1 MKLLLDT
8 NIFLEVILD
17 QERANEARTLLSEV
31 EGHEFFI
38 SDYSLH
44 SIGLLLFR
52 RGKHEVFRQFLKDMI
67 LNVGVAVITL
77 SAQEM
82 ESLIEVA
89 QRFNLDFDD
98 AYQYAVAERYGLTIV
113 SFDADF
119 DRTERGR
126 KMPKDLIKWER
137 LMEVTPK

>member
-17 QERANEARTLLSEV
+17 QERAKEARALLSEV
-31 EGHEFFI
+31 EEHEFFI

-52 RGKHEVFRQFLKDMI
+52 RGQHEVFRQFLKDMI
-67 LNVGVAVITL
+67 LGVGVAVIAL

-82 ESLIEVA
+82 ESLIEAA
-89 QRFNLDFDD
+89 QRFGLDFDD

-113 SFDADF
+113 SFDSDF

-126 KMPKDLIKWER
+126 KTPEDLLE
-137 LMEVTPK
+137 L

>member
-8 NIFLEVILD
+8 DIFLEVILD

-67 LNVGVAVITL
+67 LGVGVAVITL

-89 QRFNLDFDD
+89 RRFGLDFDD
-98 AYQYAVAERYGLTIV
+98 TYQYAVAERYGLTII
-113 SFDADF
+113 SFDSDF

-126 KMPKDLIKWER
+126 K
-137 LMEVTPK
+137 TPKELLEG

>member
-1 MKLLLDT
+1 MKLLVDT

-126 KMPKDLIKWER
+126 KMPEDLIKWER
-137 LMEVTPK
+137 

>member
-1 MKLLLDT
+1 
-8 NIFLEVILD
+8 
-17 QERANEARTLLSEV
+17 EV

-67 LNVGVAVITL
+67 LNVGVAVSAL

-126 KMPKDLIKWER
+126 KVPKDLIKWER
-137 LMEVTPK
+137 

>member
-1 MKLLLDT
+1 MLDT

-17 QERANEARTLLSEV
+17 QQRSGEARALLSKV
-31 EGHEFFI
+31 EEHELFL

-52 RGKHEVFRQFLKDMI
+52 RGQHEVFRQFLTDMI
-67 LNVGVAVITL
+67 LGAGIAIIGL
-77 SAQEM
+77 SAREM
-82 ESLIEVA
+82 ESVIQVA
-89 QRFNLDFDD
+89 QRFKLDFDD

-119 DRTERGR
+119 DRTEKGR
-126 KMPKDLIKWER
+126 KTPKDLLKS
-137 LMEVTPK
+137 KK

>member
-17 QERANEARTLLSEV
+17 QERANEARTLLSEI

-52 RGKHEVFRQFLKDMI
+52 RGKHEVFRQFLRDMI
-67 LNVGVAVITL
+67 LGVGVAVIAL

-82 ESLIEVA
+82 ESLIEAA
-89 QRFNLDFDD
+89 QRFGLDFDD
-98 AYQYAVAERYGLTIV
+98 AYQYAVAER
-113 SFDADF
+113 
-119 DRTERGR
+119 
-126 KMPKDLIKWER
+126 
-137 LMEVTPK
+137 

>member
-17 QERANEARTLLSEV
+17 QERAKEARALLSEV
-31 EGHEFFI
+31 KEHEFFI

-52 RGKHEVFRQFLKDMI
+52 RGQHEVFRQFLKDMI
-67 LNVGVAVITL
+67 FGVGVAVIAL
-77 SAQEM
+77 SAKET
-82 ESLIEVA
+82 EGLIQVA
-89 QRFNLDFDD
+89 QQFGLDFDD
-98 AYQYAVAERYGLTIV
+98 AYQYAVAARYGLTII
-113 SFDADF
+113 SFDSDF

-126 KMPKDLIKWER
+126 KTPEDLLR
-137 LMEVTPK
+137 GRR